1 MLWELLGSDVE
12 RVESIGA
19 IGVVFEK
26 VFLGLRV
33 LLHGLVLSEAVAPAF
48 DPGRLDGQYQ
58 VIVVLTVEERHESL
72 LAGETLVDEQVLL
85 IMAHRVSEIDVIDL
99 PSMALKLVNDDI
111 TEVLVIHGIV

>member
-1 MLWELLGSDVE
+1 MLWKLLASDVE

-19 IGVVFEK
+19 IGSVFEK

-33 LLHGLVLSEAVAPAF
+33 LFHRLVLSETVAPAF
-48 DPGRLDGQYQ
+48 DTGRLDGQYQ
-58 VIVVLTVEERHESL
+58 VIIVLTVEERHEPL
-72 LAGETLVDEQVLL
+72 LAGEALVDEQILL

-111 TEVLVIHGIV
+111 AEVLVVHGIV